1 MKNMD
6 IRVGGERKN
15 LDILGDEI
23 LYMIMHTQKAQNSH
37 FVTKI
42 GKIQL

>member
-6 IRVGGERKN
+6 LRGGGERKN

-23 LYMIMHTQKAQNSH
+23 LYMIMHTQKAKNSH
-37 FVTKI
+37 IVTKI
-42 GKIQL
+42 GKIRI

>member
-6 IRVGGERKN
+6 IRVGGKRKN

-23 LYMIMHTQKAQNSH
+23 LYMIMHTQKAKNSRI
-37 FVTKI
+37 VTKI
-42 GKIQL
+42 GKIRI